1 LLVPLKSVSQHWIG
15 FISSV
20 HHIANEDPNPDFVIE
35 RIFSL
40 QGSDCIEKFAE
51 MQKCMQNYPELFEEK
66 RGKFTDDEDTEDDG
80 DSAEEK
86 NAANS
91 VSEKDAADK
100 DKEGDSKDVVSPAVI
115 SESKDEES
123 KASSVE
129 LSAVSE
135 SLDAVSL
142 ADSNSAVGGTTA
154 PS

>member
-1 LLVPLKSVSQHWIG
+1 L
-15 FISSV
+15 SS
-20 HHIANEDPNPDFVIE
+20 F
-35 RIFSL
+35 

-80 DSAEEK
+80 DSAKEK
-86 NAANS
+86 NAAKS
-91 VSEKDAADK
+91 DSEKDAADK
-100 DKEGDSKDVVSPAVI
+100 NTEGDSKDVVSPPVI

-123 KASSVE
+123 KKSSDE

-135 SLDAVSL
+135 SFDAVSL
-142 ADSNSAVGGTTA
+142 SDSSSAVGGTTA

>member
-1 LLVPLKSVSQHWIG
+1 
-15 FISSV
+15 
-20 HHIANEDPNPDFVIE
+20 
-35 RIFSL
+35 
-40 QGSDCIEKFAE
+40 
-51 MQKCMQNYPELFEEK
+51 MQNYPELFEEK

-80 DSAEEK
+80 NNSAKEK

-100 DKEGDSKDVVSPAVI
+100 DKEGDSKDVVSPPVI

-123 KASSVE
+123 KKSAAE

-135 SLDAVSL
+135 ILDAVSL
-142 ADSNSAVGGTTA
+142 TDSSSAVGGTTA